1 MIINIVELMK
11 ALEYIQ
17 GSSLT
22 AEDKRSVAKELKSA
36 LPAEVLCS
44 SASKT
49 HQIASSLFD
58 KAIEPEARPNDRT
71 EQRSESPKD
80 HSEETKHIP
89 AVGSRPDQRPRDAGK
104 ADGRLA
110 KVSGGRR

>member
-1 MIINIVELMK
+1 MITDIIDLMK

-22 AEDKRSVAKELKSA
+22 AEEKRSIVSELKSA
-36 LPAEVLCS
+36 LPAMMLCT
-44 SASKT
+44 SAPKT

-58 KAIEPEARPNDRT
+58 KALEPDMRPNDR
-71 EQRSESPKD
+71 EDRRSEAPKENP
-80 HSEETKHIP
+80 EEAKHIP
-89 AVGSRPDQRPRDAGK
+89 TVGSRPDQRPRDAGK
-104 ADGRLA
+104 ADGRLS